1 MFKSHLKPEKLLFGI
16 NCNINKEE
24 DSEMNELVSRV
35 QAASANQPGWL
46 RKKRQLAAMLL
57 TRFSTTPEEQPLVDA
72 WQKSLDTHLV
82 AEQEPATSAGLVD
95 LPLLTAVKQYPAMC
109 QENLME
115 KGLSW

>member
-1 MFKSHLKPEKLLFGI
+1 
-16 NCNINKEE
+16 
-24 DSEMNELVSRV
+24 MNELVSRV

-115 KGLSW
+115 KNIW